1 MQVEDGLLNGS
12 IYQRIWQFYLSEANV
27 GDFSYLLAI
36 HLVKA
41 LLIEE
46 GDHLMSKKE
55 GGYLRIIWS
64 ITPSIQFYTIGP

>member
-1 MQVEDGLLNGS
+1 
-12 IYQRIWQFYLSEANV
+12 V

-46 GDHLMSKKE
+46 GDHLMSKKK
-55 GGYLRIIWS
+55 GLSKNYMVN
-64 ITPSIQFYTIGP
+64 YT